1 MPFSWKRPSVG
12 RRELEVD
19 VKSKQQNRRSLY
31 FAAVATLLLLPSV
44 GLAEAEDPELDPMIP
59 VGFLIIRSTP
69 NYAEALRVAERAASQ
84 VDIPLD
90 LRGLVYDPAHGLTWP
105 AEVCEKDPL
114 YPFPCYVARGR
125 FDPGVYLSVER
136 SDAYATFT
144 AGFFIVI
151 AASGE
156 PGSSELESAL
166 ARVQPAYPDAYIKRE
181 KVYHGCMH

>member
-1 MPFSWKRPSVG
+1 M
-12 RRELEVD
+12 
-19 VKSKQQNRRSLY
+19 KSKQQNRRSLY

-136 SDAYATFT
+136 SDAYAAGVRQYDIIVSFNGVTIEDPSHFMRMLSDAQIGSTVTLGLLRNGRQLT
-144 AGFFIVI
+144 AKVPI
-151 AASGE
+151 AQTSGT
-156 PGSSELESAL
+156 
-166 ARVQPAYPDAYIKRE
+166 RTRRR
-181 KVYHGCMH
+181 

>member
-1 MPFSWKRPSVG
+1 MKWN
-12 RRELEVD
+12 
-19 VKSKQQNRRSLY
+19 QQNHRPL
-31 FAAVATLLLLPSV
+31 FVAAVATLLLLPSNS
-44 GLAEAEDPELDPMIP
+44 LAEDVDPELDPMIP

-69 NYAEALRVAERAASQ
+69 DYAEALRVAEQAASQ
-84 VDIPLD
+84 IDIPLD

-105 AEVCEKDPL
+105 SEVCEKDPL

-136 SDAYATFT
+136 SDAYATFKP
-144 AGFFIVI
+144 GLFIVI

-156 PGSSELESAL
+156 PESSELRSSL
-166 ARVQPAYPDAYIKRE
+166 ARVKSAYPDAYIKPE